1 MNYAK
6 GIVYCRE
13 RAGLRQVQL
22 ANAVGIAPA
31 YLSMLETDGTEKKP
45 SNKLQ
50 KKIADACKVSIA
62 VLLIASL
69 EDFEVPASNKS
80 AFQSKIETAISL
92 FLN

>member
-6 GIVYCRE
+6 GITYCRE

-22 ANAVGIAPA
+22 AKMVGISPA
-31 YLSMLETDGTEKKP
+31 YMSMLEADAGKKP

-50 KKIADACKVSIA
+50 QKIANACKVSVA

-69 EDFEVPASNKS
+69 EDHEVPASNK
-80 AFQSKIETAISL
+80 AVFQSKIETAISL